1 MLRKHTCECR
11 LACAYISSYSDVHIY
26 SVGNTNISIVSYL
39 WKVFDMEGKQ
49 KFIQV
54 ILPLKLEW
62 EPYYKVPDGVE
73 VQEGDRVWLSFA
85 GRPYLAVVS
94 HTDAVPDEDIKISSI
109 KEFHYKDE
117 KIAPILPT
125 ELALWRTAAEY
136 YLCTVGEVY
145 KVAYPPLRADNAVS
159 KSKKEEFVPM
169 GKEPEL
175 DEKTKALADA
185 VERAIHADGAGLAGA
200 EAVAD
205 ADGAGRSGGLAGAE
219 TVERNENNEPANN
232 PCRQIRTAPKPLLLQ
247 CPQANDIFQSLCH
260 RTSGNIL
267 WCVPEQTFSKALEKK
282 LKKDLGSRLVVWT
295 SALTPARKRAA
306 LEAIRSNRSYIIL
319 GTRSALFLP
328 HKNLSLIMVQDEHD
342 SSYKQVSPA
351 PRYNARD
358 TAVMLASI
366 MHCPIILSSATPSL
380 ESIYNCMTGR
390 YISICQT
397 DAPTVEYEVID
408 TVAEMRKR
416 GMVGQVPLKLIHY
429 CKANACTPAF
439 YKPRKALFP
448 KIEELLPGL
457 EATFA
462 PEVFV
467 SDDLVGKPLPEGT
480 QCLAIY
486 GVDALLGRNDFRAD
500 EKALQTIAG
509 AGGQMESLGKKEC
522 SPKIFII
529 TRESSHPVFSAVR
542 NGITPLLEE
551 RKMFGFPPYSR
562 LIDIKFSDPFPYR
575 QQKMEKELSALIM
588 AENLC
593 RIMPDSDGLRLIFA
607 KDKLLRERKARFRA
621 LLAEFEKSRKY
632 FSHITVDVD
641 PL

>member
-1 MLRKHTCECR
+1 
-11 LACAYISSYSDVHIY
+11 
-26 SVGNTNISIVSYL
+26 
-39 WKVFDMEGKQ
+39 MEGKQ

-62 EPYYKVPDGVE
+62 EPYYKVPEGVE

-94 HTDAVPDEDIKISSI
+94 HTDAVPDEGIKISSI

-185 VERAIHADGAGLAGA
+185 VERAIHADGAGCSGSLAGMEAVDGA

-205 ADGAGRSGGLAGAE
+205 ADGAGRSGGLTGAE
-219 TVERNENNEPANN
+219 AVERNEKNEPAEN
-232 PCRQIRTAPKPLLLQ
+232 PGRQIRTAPKPLLLHS
-247 CPQANDIFQSLCH
+247 PQANDIFQNLCH

-390 YISICQT
+390 YISICQN

-429 CKANACTPAF
+429 CKANACKPAF

-562 LIDIKFSDPFPYR
+562 LIDIKFSDPFPAR

-593 RIMPDSDGLRLIFA
+593 RIMPGSDGLRLIFA
-607 KDKLLRERKARFRA
+607 KDKLLRERKARLRA